1 MRKWIPDELKASASK
16 EAGTGWDGGGSE
28 RENYEGR
35 REGDIMKV
43 KARI

>member
-16 EAGTGWDGGGSE
+16 EAGAGWDGGSE